1 MYNKQLFHERE
12 LAKPMKTLELHC
24 QMIQF
29 LIIIIYISITLKTLI
44 GQEHSVNEESSLNQL
59 ALTFLL
65 PFK

>member
-24 QMIQF
+24 PMIQF

-44 GQEHSVNEESSLNQL
+44 GQEHSVNEESPLN
-59 ALTFLL
+59 
-65 PFK
+65 

>member
-24 QMIQF
+24 PMIQF

-44 GQEHSVNEESSLNQL
+44 GQEHSVNEEPPLNQL

>member
-24 QMIQF
+24 PMIQF
-29 LIIIIYISITLKTLI
+29 LIIIIYISITLKT
-44 GQEHSVNEESSLNQL
+44 QEHSVNEESPLNQL